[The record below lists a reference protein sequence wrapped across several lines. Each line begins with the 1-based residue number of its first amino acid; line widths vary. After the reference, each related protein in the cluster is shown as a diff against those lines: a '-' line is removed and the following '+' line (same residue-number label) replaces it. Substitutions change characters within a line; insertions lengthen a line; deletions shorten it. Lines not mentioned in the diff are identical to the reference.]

1 MVGEAGD
8 LRVSPST
15 VANFLA
21 HRQQI
26 VRETAARSLVRTTV
40 SQQGA
45 DAYHSLAVGLDFT
58 TQALAVAMQL
68 TNTSILDQQLQWANE
83 RLPYA
88 GAGAEQ
94 LLTRFQLLAD
104 VVRETL
110 DVQDAQAVNRYV
122 EYLIYREAALA
133 ISNYQAARQQPF

>member
-1 MVGEAGD
+1 MAGESAD
-8 LRVSPST
+8 LTVSPST

-26 VRETAARSLVRTTV
+26 VRETAARSLVRTTI
-40 SQQGA
+40 SHQNA
-45 DAYHSLAVGLDFT
+45 DAYRLLAVGLDFT

-83 RLPYA
+83 RLLYD

-94 LLTRFQLLAD
+94 LIARFQLLAD

-110 DVQDAQAVNRYV
+110 DVHDAQAVNRYV

-133 ISNYQAARQQPF
+133 ISNYQAARHHSF